1 MVHREV
7 GTKGHRQRSKKC
19 AIVQSN
25 YIPWKGYFD
34 MIGMVDEFILFDDV
48 QYTRRDWR
56 NRNRI
61 KTPEGIQWL
70 TIPVN
75 VKGQYHQLIK
85 DTTVN
90 DTKWNERHW
99 GTIKRAYTKAPF
111 FHDVMSFFEEL
122 YLDCRETYLSEINAL
137 FLRAIC
143 NVLDIT
149 TKITKSS
156 DYDLIQG
163 KSERLIHVCGQ
174 AGAMIYLSG
183 PAAKTY
189 MDEDLFARE
198 GITVQYMDYCG
209 YPEYPQLYPPF
220 EHSVS
225 IIDLILNAG
234 PDARK
239 FMKSF

>member
-1 MVHREV
+1 MGYPDNIER
-7 GTKGHRQRSKKC
+7 KKMC

-56 NRNRI
+56 NRNWI

-75 VKGQYHQLIK
+75 VKGRYDQLIK
-85 DTTVN
+85 DTKVSDAN
-90 DTKWNERHW
+90 WNKRHW
-99 GTIKRAYTKAPF
+99 ETIKRAYTKARF
-111 FHDVMSFFEEL
+111 FHDFMSFFEEL

-143 NVLDIT
+143 NILNIT

-163 KSERLIHVCGQ
+163 KSERLAYLCFQ
-174 AGAMIYLSG
+174 AGATIYLSG
-183 PAAKTY
+183 PTAKTY
-189 MDEDLFARE
+189 MDEDLFVRE
-198 GITVQYMDYCG
+198 GIMVQYMDYAG
-209 YPEYPQLYPPF
+209 YPEYHQLYPPF